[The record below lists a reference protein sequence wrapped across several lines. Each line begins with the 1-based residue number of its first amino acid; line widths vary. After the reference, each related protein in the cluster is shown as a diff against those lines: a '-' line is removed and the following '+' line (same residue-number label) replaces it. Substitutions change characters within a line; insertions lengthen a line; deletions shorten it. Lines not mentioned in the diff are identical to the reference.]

1 VFHIKLQVH
10 LRFSSFF
17 RFVYTKSGPK
27 FVYTSYKQIRARQE
41 VRQRG
46 HESNRD
52 KDTQSERARDKI
64 NNYNKRKWEKNYTLG
79 TETEAS

>member
-1 VFHIKLQVH
+1 
-10 LRFSSFF
+10 
-17 RFVYTKSGPK
+17 
-27 FVYTSYKQIRARQE
+27 